1 MDCAVIQKGNEVM
14 NIIRQ
19 GTMKAVITRVDV
31 VLSYTLRV
39 ILSAPY
45 FSQEEKR

>member
-1 MDCAVIQKGNEVM
+1 M

-19 GTMKAVITRVDV
+19 WTIKAVITRVDA
-31 VLSYTLRV
+31 VLSYTRRG